1 MSKWSTAL
9 QILAIVVIA
18 AVTIVRPLGSGARD
32 SGGVAAQGAAP
43 APRPAGSSS
52 KAPAADSDVHKDALT
67 LISEY
72 VFGRD
77 VFVGRAN
84 EDLTERVRDLRARSD
99 DVAIEFLIATL
110 PDPIDS
116 NARWMFDPMLDAIQ
130 RAAVANHYILDRFYI
145 PDWDP
150 RQDYAAGHG
159 SSTHAI
165 HEQWPGVVL
174 FRRVERVQSPPAL
187 KQHLLALF
195 LVLETATSGVYQEAM
210 ERALTIIHE
219 WSAADRRSPVYRII
233 SPTFSGSIPSLRNV
247 IARFDAK
254 YRDEKRGG
262 PDSPAGAYHIV
273 SGGATNANNRDILMT
288 AVPPGSNRLTY
299 QTTVLPDTVVLE
311 TLIQYIGR
319 ISPRGADLCRMAL
332 LVESNTSYG
341 QQVSTPGQPALSRV
355 EGPALSRVEG
365 PSDADGECSADDP
378 DALLRHALQLPF
390 PLHIS
395 RLRARAQA
403 DRVRAN
409 AAAGGPSRFR
419 TLQLDEPQTGQDRA
433 MDQIPALSPDSTA
446 STADLILATM
456 LDAMKREGVS
466 VVGLLAT
473 DTRDKV
479 FLANQIAQVI
489 PSVTLFTLESDLAY
503 IHPDS
508 GLHGMLVGSTYPL
521 FNQTQLWVRQ
531 AGEID
536 TRTQFP
542 TTNTEGVYNATIA
555 LLRESGGAGEPL
567 DYRVPFQSCT
577 ECRPGVW
584 LSVVGRDAVWPLAIA
599 APVGAERAPAMWT
612 HTVAGESNGDAAT
625 IASHAAVPLTIS
637 DAFGLTLFLVAVVA
651 LMHVA
656 AFMLV
661 VVRGRK
667 PEEWRWLKQACAATA
682 FSAICGTAAARD
694 MSRRRRYFVAC
705 FGSFLIVYTNLLLL
719 AAIGVRGSAWID
731 FTPFPSAPLRTAGF
745 MVMVA
750 GWVLLAACTVVL
762 LLPIWPV
769 AGQDWQDGT
778 HPASAPAS
786 PARPARDDVSVP
798 YLRAGLIALAA
809 IMVAAALAFLGAW
822 WLSAGL
828 FVTDHVAALQA
839 VPLFERAAH
848 PGNGVSPLTPL
859 VLLVAPFYV
868 WAIVQIRRLALPS
881 LTRDGGTLRLLRQ
894 VAAGGADD
902 AIARLARFM
911 DSPTG
916 GLSARHFVVV
926 GIACAIVATLLLN
939 RVVTV
944 EPWPF
949 SRFIELVSLLLQLLL
964 VLSIV
969 QAIYLW
975 NVLRALLRHLDA
987 HGMADAYR
995 RLPTELLENRLSP
1008 RPPSLTDLERAVVF
1022 RRALRVE
1029 LDRVGA
1035 APNAGQTPVGNP
1047 LDLAPDAYLTL
1058 AYALDE
1064 PAPLEDDRRRH
1075 RVWTDSGT
1083 WKTLSTS
1090 AYSLAAVLDRY
1101 WRDHAKE
1108 NFLRGGSES
1117 DIKDNVQ
1124 QWCLRAEEFVAL
1136 QVVFVIREVMASLV
1150 NTLFFVIVA
1159 ILMMVAAQ
1167 GSFPI
1172 QPRQTFLG
1180 IAWALVIVAVVV
1192 SLRTFWQMGRD
1203 PVLRR
1208 LSNVDPRG
1216 WWDRAL
1222 ITKVVV
1228 YAVIPLLTLF
1238 AAQFPS
1244 LGGTLISWLRPFQQ
1258 AMP

>member
-1 MSKWSTAL
+1 MSKWSSAL
-9 QILAIVVIA
+9 QVLAVVVIA

-32 SGGVAAQGAAP
+32 SGGGAAQAAAP
-43 APRPAGSSS
+43 APRPAGSSSS

-84 EDLTERVRDLRARSD
+84 EDLTERVRDLRARSG

-187 KQHLLALF
+187 KQQLLALF
-195 LVLETATSGVYQEAM
+195 LVSETATSGVYQEAM
-210 ERALTIIHE
+210 ERALMIIHD
-219 WSAADRRSPVYRII
+219 WAAAERRSAPVYRIV
-233 SPTFSGSIPSLRNV
+233 SPTFSGSIASLRNV
-247 IARFDAK
+247 IARFDANH
-254 YRDEKRGG
+254 RDEKRAGQ
-262 PDSPAGAYHIV
+262 DIPAGSYHIV

-341 QQVSTPGQPALSRV
+341 QQVSTPAQ
-355 EGPALSRVEG
+355 
-365 PSDADGECSADDP
+365 PSDAGGECSADDP

-409 AAAGGPSRFR
+409 AAAGVPSRFR

-433 MDQIPALSPDSTA
+433 MDQIPALSPESTA

-479 FLANQIAQVI
+479 FLASQIAQVI

-508 GLHGMLVGSTYPL
+508 GLRGMLVGSSYPL
-521 FNQTQLWVRQ
+521 FNQAQLWVRQ
-531 AGEID
+531 AGDVD

-577 ECRPGVW
+577 DCRPGVW

-599 APVGAERAPAMWT
+599 APVGAEKAPAMWT
-612 HTVAGESNGDAAT
+612 HTVAGESNGDAAA
-625 IASHAAVPLTIS
+625 IANHAAVPLTIS

-656 AFMLV
+656 AFILV
-661 VVRGRK
+661 VVRGRQ

-682 FSAICGTAAARD
+682 FSPICGTAAARD

-731 FTPFPSAPLRTAGF
+731 LTPFPSAPLRSAGF

-750 GWVLLAACTVVL
+750 GWVLMAACTVVL
-762 LLPIWPV
+762 LLPVWP
-769 AGQDWQDGT
+769 Q
-778 HPASAPAS
+778 
-786 PARPARDDVSVP
+786 ARPRQEGQPAPPALDDVWVP

-809 IMVAAALAFLGAW
+809 VMVAAALAFLGAW
-822 WLSAGL
+822 WRSAGL

-926 GIACAIVATLLLN
+926 GIASAIVATLLLN

-949 SRFIELVSLLLQLLL
+949 SRFIELVSLLLQLLM

-1008 RPPSLTDLERAVVF
+1008 RPPSLTDLERAVGF

-1035 APNAGQTPVGNP
+1035 TPSPGQTAPGNP
-1047 LDLAPDAYLTL
+1047 LDLAPDAYLDL
-1058 AYALDE
+1058 ASALDD
-1064 PAPLEDDRRRH
+1064 PAPLADDRRHH

-1083 WKTLSTS
+1083 WKTLSAS
-1090 AYSLAAVLDRY
+1090 ACLLASVLDGF

-1150 NTLFFVIVA
+1150 NTLFFVILA
-1159 ILMMVAAQ
+1159 ILTMVAAQ

-1216 WWDRAL
+1216 WSWDRAL

>member
-1 MSKWSTAL
+1 MSKWSSAL
-9 QILAIVVIA
+9 QILSVVIIA
-18 AVTIVRPLGSGARD
+18 AITIVRPPGGTRD
-32 SGGVAAQGAAP
+32 GGVAAQTAAP
-43 APRPAGSSS
+43 AARPASPSAS
-52 KAPAADSDVHKDALT
+52 KPAADGDVHKDALT

-72 VFGRD
+72 VLGKD
-77 VFVGRAN
+77 DFVAHAN
-84 EDLTERVRDLRARSD
+84 EDVANRVRDLRARSR

-116 NARWMFDPMLDAIQ
+116 NARWMFDPMLYAIQ
-130 RAAVANHYILDRFYI
+130 RATVANQYVLDRFYI

-150 RQDYAAGHG
+150 RQDYATGHA

-174 FRRVERVQSPPAL
+174 FRRVERGHASVLTQ
-187 KQHLLALF
+187 QLLVLF
-195 LVLETATSGVYQEAM
+195 LVSETATSGVYQEAM
-210 ERALTIIHE
+210 ERALTIVHD
-219 WSAADRRSPVYRII
+219 WNAAADRPSVPVYRIV
-233 SPTFSGSIPSLRNV
+233 SPSFSGSIPSLRNV
-247 IARFDAK
+247 IARFDANH
-254 YRDEKRGG
+254 RDEKRSGQ
-262 PDSPAGAYHIV
+262 DSLAGSYHIV
-273 SGGATNANNRDILMT
+273 SGGATNANNRDILLT
-288 AVPPGSNRLTY
+288 AVPPGSGRLTY
-299 QTTVLPDTVVLE
+299 ETTVLPDTVVLE
-311 TLIQYIGR
+311 SLVRYIAR

-341 QQVSTPGQPALSRV
+341 QQVGNPAQASAADAECSTD
-355 EGPALSRVEG
+355 
-365 PSDADGECSADDP
+365 DADA
-378 DALLRHALQLPF
+378 ALRRALRLPF

-403 DRVRAN
+403 ERVRAN
-409 AAAGGPSRFR
+409 AAAGVPSRFR
-419 TLQLDEPQTGQDRA
+419 SLQLDDPLTAQDRA
-433 MDQIPALSPDSTA
+433 MDQIPALSPESTA
-446 STADLILATM
+446 STADLMLATM
-456 LDAMKREGVS
+456 LDSMKREGIS

-479 FLANQIAQVI
+479 FLANQIAQVL

-508 GLHGMLVGSTYPL
+508 GLHGMLVGSSYPL
-521 FNQTQLWVRQ
+521 FNQTQRWVRQ
-531 AGEID
+531 AGEVD
-536 TRTQFP
+536 TRMQFP

-555 LLRESGGAGEPL
+555 LLRETGGAGEPL
-567 DYRVPFQSCT
+567 DYRVPFQACT
-577 ECRPGVW
+577 DCRPGVW

-599 APVGAERAPAMWT
+599 APVAAEKAPAMWT
-612 HTVAGESNGDAAT
+612 HIVSGESNGETAG
-625 IASHAAVPLTIS
+625 IANHVTVPLAIS
-637 DAFGLTLFLVAVVA
+637 DGFGLSLFLVAVVA

-656 AFMLV
+656 AFGLV
-661 VVRGRK
+661 AIRGRTAQ
-667 PEEWRWLKQACAATA
+667 EWRWLKQACNATA
-682 FSAICGTAAARD
+682 FSPICGTAAARD

-731 FTPFPSAPLRTAGF
+731 LTPFPSAPLRSAGF

-750 GWVLLAACTVVL
+750 GWVLMAACTIVL
-762 LLPIWPV
+762 LLPIWSRG
-769 AGQDWQDGT
+769 GQEGQQTD
-778 HPASAPAS
+778 PAP
-786 PARPARDDVSVP
+786 RPAP
-798 YLRAGLIALAA
+798 PAAAALLRAALITVSAV
-809 IMVAAALAFLGAW
+809 MVAAALAFLGAW
-822 WLSAGL
+822 WFSAGL
-828 FVTDHVAALQA
+828 FVADHVAALQA

-848 PGNGVSPLTPL
+848 PGNGVSPLTPI
-859 VLLVAPFYV
+859 VLLITPFYV
-868 WAIVQIRRLALPS
+868 WAIVQIRRLSLPS
-881 LTRDGGTLRLLRQ
+881 LTRDGGTLRLLKQ

-902 AIARLARFM
+902 AIGRLARFM

-916 GLSARHFVVV
+916 GLSARHYVIV
-926 GIACAIVATLLLN
+926 GIACLIAATLMLN

-949 SRFIELVSLLLQLLL
+949 SRFIELVSLLLQFLL

-969 QAIYLW
+969 QSIYLW

-995 RLPTELLENRLSP
+995 RLPPELLENRLSP
-1008 RPPSLTDLERAVVF
+1008 RPPSLTDLERAVGF

-1035 APNAGQTPVGNP
+1035 TPSAGQTAPGNP
-1047 LDLAPDAYLTL
+1047 LDLAPDAYLDL
-1058 AYALDE
+1058 ASALDD
-1064 PAPLEDDRRRH
+1064 PAPLDDDRRHH
-1075 RVWTDSGT
+1075 RAWTDSGT
-1083 WKTLSTS
+1083 WKTLSAS
-1090 AYSLAAVLDRY
+1090 ACLLASVLEGY
-1101 WRDHAKE
+1101 WRDHVRE
-1108 NFLRGGSES
+1108 NFLRGGSAG

-1150 NTLFFVIVA
+1150 NTLFFVILA
-1159 ILMMVAAQ
+1159 ILLMVAAQ

-1180 IAWALVIVAVVV
+1180 IAWALVIVAVAV

-1216 WWDRAL
+1216 WSWDRAL

-1244 LGGTLISWLRPFQQ
+1244 LGGTLMSWLRPFQQ